1 MVSKQQ
7 IKVILVD
14 DVSERSARV
23 SEQLSEEGFEI
34 IAILPSAAGLLFQ
47 IEQHRPDVILIDLQS
62 PGRDVLD
69 SLSVVNNHNP
79 TPVVMFSEEEDPG
92 FIKDAVGAG
101 VTAYLMSA
109 VDSAKVKPVI
119 DVAIAQFHSYQTLRE
134 ALDTTKAELDSV
146 SVISK
151 AKQLLM
157 DQRGITE
164 EHAHQQLRKLSMD
177 RNQSFRKTAESV
189 IQILNKK

>member
-62 PGRDVLD
+62 PGRDLLD

-79 TPVVMFSEEEDPG
+79 TPVVMFSEEDPG